1 MNYNFQVY
9 NYRFGFFVLYYYILY
24 HDNNVIVL
32 CIMGIIRVGVFI
44 YHEIIYS
51 ASLFN
56 KLNGLGFASSF
67 NLLKQ
72 LGFIDYFMINKQ
84 LLASDY
90 SYIIPW
96 FRLLHP
102 FVLLI
107 CHCCIIPDKQ
117 CWLLHVALHPEAPKL
132 TLYTGTIR
140 VNIGY
145 NKLSNQTINLSN

>member
-1 MNYNFQVY
+1 M
-9 NYRFGFFVLYYYILY
+9 YRPREGYTMINKLYCIVIPILY
-24 HDNNVIVL
+24 HAHNVMAL

-51 ASLFN
+51 ALLFN

-90 SYIIPW
+90 SYIIGC
-96 FRLLHP
+96 LL
-102 FVLLI
+102 
-107 CHCCIIPDKQ
+107 CIH
-117 CWLLHVALHPEAPKL
+117 W
-132 TLYTGTIR
+132 
-140 VNIGY
+140 
-145 NKLSNQTINLSN
+145 